1 MRLCKPVP
9 LTSKAMLLPFLR
21 EHFLAADPPHEVLA
35 TSFEF
40 RADQGVDVLALAP
53 DGRLVAVLAHLA
65 EPTAVVDELLQR
77 LHWLIEN
84 APLMQRLFPAVD
96 IDLTRPPRLALAV
109 PRFEGHL
116 RDVLPFFTATELTV
130 YEYRLVEFDS
140 EIALLIDVA
149 ARFPH
154 VAESTRPAMFEA
166 PRPEPPASPSL
177 GPAMPVGMEPLEEAE
192 AELDE
197 LVARHDEAPTSLMDD
212 ENVEIHVDDMNVE
225 ELGVSEE
232 ELLELLNIHIP
243 SRDSFPPAS

>member
-1 MRLCKPVP
+1 MRLCRPVP

-21 EHFLAADPPHEVLA
+21 EHFLAAEPRHEVLA

-40 RADQGVDVLALAP
+40 RADEGVDVLALAP
-53 DGRLVAVLAHLA
+53 DGRLVAVLAHVS
-65 EPTAVVDELLQR
+65 EPGAVVDELLRR
-77 LHWLIEN
+77 LHWMIDN

-96 IDLTRPPRLALAV
+96 IDLTRPPRLALVV
-109 PRFEGHL
+109 PRLESRL
-116 RDVLPFFTATELTV
+116 RDVLRYFTATELTV
-130 YEYRLVEFDS
+130 YEYRLVEFEG

-154 VAESTRPAMFEA
+154 VEERARPAALETPHTGSASRPVPARFAMTT
-166 PRPEPPASPSL
+166 PEPL
-177 GPAMPVGMEPLEEAE
+177 FDEAE

-197 LVARHDEAPTSLMDD
+197 LVARHDEAPISLIDD

-232 ELLELLNIHIP
+232 ELLDLLNIHVP
-243 SRDSFPPAS
+243 GRDPGR